1 MTRRGGKRRSRVT
14 RRGGKRRSRIR
25 KGGNFWDTGVG
36 GFLQDVG
43 HGVGIGVDHNTY
55 EKNKEREEEVTIN
68 KAKLAKATAA
78 AAAAAA
84 LAAAAKKLKDKVAER
99 AAIKKQ
105 MAELNNAREVR
116 MKEKNLES
124 DYYNKMNSDEVEGPG
139 ENEAW
144 ETSAQD
150 ILDDAQDFGGG
161 RKKNRPKRTG
171 KKKNRGKSTRRRKNK
186 KGGNAFNSL
195 KLGCDLTTADTCSR
209 GLNAGRQI
217 VSVGKGVGNFFGRMG
232 RQLKALDAGRP
243 KIPLWKRW

>member
-1 MTRRGGKRRSRVT
+1 MT

-105 MAELNNAREVR
+105 MTELNNAREVR

-144 ETSAQD
+144 EQD
-150 ILDDAQDFGGG
+150 ILEDGEVIGGGG

-217 VSVGKGVGNFFGRMG
+217 VSVGKEVGAFFGRVG
-232 RQLKALDAGRP
+232 SEFKALHAGRP
-243 KIPLWKRW
+243 RTPLWERWK